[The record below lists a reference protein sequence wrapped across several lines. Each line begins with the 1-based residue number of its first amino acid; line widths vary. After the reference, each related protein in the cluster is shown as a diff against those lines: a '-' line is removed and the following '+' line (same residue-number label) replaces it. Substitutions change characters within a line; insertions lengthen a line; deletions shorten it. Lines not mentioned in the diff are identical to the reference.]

1 MKGIYVRKFSP
12 NKWHIAAAALFLM
25 ALVMLIVGI
34 FRFSRAT
41 GAMST
46 EDLRYKTPHRNDSIL
61 FPPEVLELTRKGTEN
76 RTPVCFMNEGGRN
89 VYVTVLCHKNS
100 YIMRPDGSH
109 ELVERGDSSDYICF
123 AAVKEGSAEE
133 RDLLEYGGTMRGYFS
148 DKYTG
153 EMKEYISNIEKY
165 YETKGTELDGIDLD
179 QLPELGVIIINT
191 DKEEGSFLWALPF
204 LIAGL
209 ILLKKAGSPFFYFPE
224 EETTTSE

>member
-1 MKGIYVRKFSP
+1 MNGMYVRKFAP
-12 NKWHIAAAALFLM
+12 NKLHITAAILFLM
-25 ALVMLIVGI
+25 SLIMLIVGI

-46 EDLRYKTPHRNDSIL
+46 EDLRYTTPHRNDSIL
-61 FPPEVLELTRKGTEN
+61 FPPEVLELTRKGSEN

-89 VYVTVLCHKNS
+89 VYVTVLYYKNN
-100 YIMRPDGSH
+100 YITRSDGSL
-109 ELVERGDSSDYICF
+109 ELVERGDSPDYICF

-153 EMKEYISNIEKY
+153 EMKEYLSKIDKY
-165 YETKGTELDGIDLD
+165 YETKGTELDGADLEK
-179 QLPELGVIIINT
+179 LPELGVIIINT
-191 DKEEGSFLWALPF
+191 DKEELSFLWALPF

-209 ILLKKAGSPFFYFPE
+209 IVLKKAGSPYFYFPE